1 MNETRHQEI
10 KDYAQA
16 LCMMP
21 HGGSVPGKM
30 LLELLRENQELRE
43 TIAVLRT
50 PSVSQNSE
58 RE

>member
-1 MNETRHQEI
+1 MTETRFQEI

-21 HGGSVPGKM
+21 HGGSVPGRM
-30 LLELLRENQELRE
+30 MLELLTENQELRE
-43 TIAVLRT
+43 TVAVLRT
-50 PSVSQNSE
+50 PNVAVPE